1 MNIVFLGN
9 VPSSHVFIW
18 PPFLCVRSSSFFLYS
33 FPPEDFRVYRSNVNY
48 AALFIFTI
56 LYYCSLLFFSRVKSQ
71 LLLPSDSISRWAR
84 APETLAL
91 FVAAWMRN
99 GKWCGI
105 HLCGRQTD
113 TNSLEPTSPT
123 RQTHTHAGVL
133 MGKGLCSCPVTHNP
147 FGGCKSLFFKAF
159 SLLQQ
164 GQKKRLEIN
173 NSKIISGHKS
183 KIVLNTAAS
192 LLLAH
197 NLFQVSH
204 LSWDFLGVCCTECSN
219 LWRSLLLCRSL
230 ILYWT
235 MYLWG

>member
-1 MNIVFLGN
+1 MVVLALDPNQL
-9 VPSSHVFIW
+9 SQIW
-18 PPFLCVRSSSFFLYS
+18 GHEAEASVNAHMLPFSSFFISIMIRPFFLGTLEWTLLSKALS
-33 FPPEDFRVYRSNVNY
+33 FLPIFFNLTFFSLCLLLIFLSS
-48 AALFIFTI
+48 LFPSWRP
-56 LYYCSLLFFSRVKSQ
+56 LLSLLAFSSRVKSQ

-123 RQTHTHAGVL
+123 HAGVL
-133 MGKGLCSCPVTHNP
+133 MGKGLCLCPVTHNP

-164 GQKKRLEIN
+164 GQKKRLETN
-173 NSKIISGHKS
+173 NSKIISGHRRAK
-183 KIVLNTAAS
+183 
-192 LLLAH
+192 
-197 NLFQVSH
+197 
-204 LSWDFLGVCCTECSN
+204 
-219 LWRSLLLCRSL
+219 
-230 ILYWT
+230 
-235 MYLWG
+235 